1 MSPQSVE
8 APCSPSTPSPNTS
21 SKPIPHHFLQFTF
34 QRDDIQLVEILPTEQ
49 TTVETRHLDTLLK
62 VQIDGQPSLVHYE
75 FQTAD
80 STPSMPRRMAS
91 YIGRLIGQ
99 YGLPVYAHVI
109 YLRPDAGKN
118 DPGSYIQEHP
128 LYPIRIHYAVLR
140 LAELPGETVRDGRL
154 FGLLPVATLM
164 QPPPG
169 TNRDQWLTECM
180 AMTREL
186 PLDSPAKA
194 NMALGLAFYSSL
206 TYDKQHLSIL
216 LSKERLMALV
226 KESEFARD
234 FLDMLR
240 EEFGDELRS
249 EAEAEVR
256 AEVEAEIRGQ
266 VIEQGIKQGREQGIR
281 HSIQAVLELRFGA
294 SAAQAFAARLASI
307 DDVQR
312 LDHLHRVAVQASSLE
327 EVSRLLDD

>member
-1 MSPQSVE
+1 
-8 APCSPSTPSPNTS
+8 
-21 SKPIPHHFLQFTF
+21 
-34 QRDDIQLVEILPTEQ
+34 
-49 TTVETRHLDTLLK
+49 
-62 VQIDGQPSLVHYE
+62 
-75 FQTAD
+75 
-80 STPSMPRRMAS
+80 
-91 YIGRLIGQ
+91 
-99 YGLPVYAHVI
+99 
-109 YLRPDAGKN
+109 
-118 DPGSYIQEHP
+118 
-128 LYPIRIHYAVLR
+128 
-140 LAELPGETVRDGRL
+140 
-154 FGLLPVATLM
+154 
-164 QPPPG
+164 
-169 TNRDQWLTECM
+169 
-180 AMTREL
+180 MTRAL
-186 PLDSPAKA
+186 PLDQQAKA

-206 TYDKQHLSIL
+206 TYDKRYVSTL

-256 AEVEAEIRGQ
+256 AEVEAEVRGQ
-266 VIEQGIKQGREQGIR
+266 VEAEVRGQGIKQGIKQGMEQGMEQGIR

>member
-1 MSPQSVE
+1 MP
-8 APCSPSTPSPNTS
+8 
-21 SKPIPHHFLQFTF
+21 PIDALTKHFVQTYPHHFLQFTF
-34 QRDDIQLVEILPTEQ
+34 QRDDIQLVKILPTEQ

-75 FQTAD
+75 FQTTD

-99 YGLPVYAHVI
+99 SGLPVYAHVI

-140 LAELPGETVRDGRL
+140 LADLPGEIVRDGRL

-164 QPPPG
+164 QPPLG
-169 TNRDQWLTECM
+169 THRDQWLTECM
-180 AMTREL
+180 AMTRAL
-186 PLDSPAKA
+186 PLDSSAKA

-206 TYDKQHLSIL
+206 TYDKQHLFTL
-216 LSKERLMALV
+216 LAKERLMDIL

-240 EEFGDELRS
+240 EEFGDELRRQ
-249 EAEAEVR
+249 AED
-256 AEVEAEIRGQ
+256 EIRGQ
-266 VIEQGIKQGREQGIR
+266 GIEQGREQGIEQGIEQGREQGIR

-294 SAAQAFAARLASI
+294 GAAQAFAARLASI

-312 LDHLHRVAVQASSLE
+312 LEHLHRVAVQASKPE

>member
-1 MSPQSVE
+1 ML
-8 APCSPSTPSPNTS
+8 
-21 SKPIPHHFLQFTF
+21 PIDALTKHFVQTYPHHFLQFTF

-49 TTVETRHLDTLLK
+49 TTVETRHLDTLFK
-62 VQIDGQPSLVHYE
+62 VQIDGQPALVHYE
-75 FQTAD
+75 FQTTD
-80 STPSMPRRMAS
+80 STPSMPRR
-91 YIGRLIGQ
+91 
-99 YGLPVYAHVI
+99 
-109 YLRPDAGKN
+109 
-118 DPGSYIQEHP
+118 
-128 LYPIRIHYAVLR
+128 
-140 LAELPGETVRDGRL
+140 
-154 FGLLPVATLM
+154 
-164 QPPPG
+164 
-169 TNRDQWLTECM
+169 M

-206 TYDKQHLSIL
+206 TYDKLHLSIL

-266 VIEQGIKQGREQGIR
+266 VIEQGIKQGIKQGREQGIR

-312 LDHLHRVAVQASSLE
+312 LDHLHRVAVQASKLE

>member
-1 MSPQSVE
+1 MP
-8 APCSPSTPSPNTS
+8 
-21 SKPIPHHFLQFTF
+21 PIDALTKHFVQTYPHHFLQFTF
-34 QRDDIQLVEILPTEQ
+34 QRDDIQFVEILPTEQ
-49 TTVETRHLDTLLK
+49 TSVETRHLDTLLK
-62 VQIDGQPSLVHYE
+62 VQIDGQPALVHYE

-80 STPSMPRRMAS
+80 STPPMFQRMAS

-128 LYPIRIHYAVLR
+128 VYPIRIHYAVLR
-140 LAELPGETVRDGRL
+140 LADLPGEIVRDGRL

-164 QPPPG
+164 QPPPDM
-169 TNRDQWLTECM
+169 NRDQWLTECM
-180 AMTREL
+180 AMTRAL
-186 PLDSPAKA
+186 PLDQQAKA

-206 TYDKQHLSIL
+206 TYDKQYLSIL

-240 EEFGDELRS
+240 EEFGDELRRQ
-249 EAEAEVR
+249 AED
-256 AEVEAEIRGQ
+256 EIRGQ
-266 VIEQGIKQGREQGIR
+266 GIEQGIKQGIEQGREQGIR

-294 SAAQAFAARLASI
+294 STAQAFAARLASI

>member
-1 MSPQSVE
+1 
-8 APCSPSTPSPNTS
+8 
-21 SKPIPHHFLQFTF
+21 
-34 QRDDIQLVEILPTEQ
+34 
-49 TTVETRHLDTLLK
+49 
-62 VQIDGQPSLVHYE
+62 
-75 FQTAD
+75 
-80 STPSMPRRMAS
+80 MAS

-140 LAELPGETVRDGRL
+140 LADLPGETVRDGRL

-312 LDHLHRVAVQASSLE
+312 LDHLHRVAVQASKLE

>member
-1 MSPQSVE
+1 MP
-8 APCSPSTPSPNTS
+8 
-21 SKPIPHHFLQFTF
+21 PIDALTKHFVQTYPHHFLQFTF

-49 TTVETRHLDTLLK
+49 TTVETRHLDTLFK
-62 VQIDGQPSLVHYE
+62 VRIDGQPALVHYE
-75 FQTAD
+75 FQTTD
-80 STPSMPRRMAS
+80 STPAMPRRMAS
-91 YIGRLIGQ
+91 YIGRLIEQ

-140 LAELPGETVRDGRL
+140 LADLPGETVRDGRL

-169 TNRDQWLTECM
+169 TNPDQWLTECM

-226 KESEFARD
+226 KESDFARD

-240 EEFGDELRS
+240 RNSGTSLGVKLKPKSGRKSRPKS
-249 EAEAEVR
+249 EDKSSSKVSNKVSNR
-256 AEVEAEIRGQ
+256 AES
-266 VIEQGIKQGREQGIR
+266 K
-281 HSIQAVLELRFGA
+281 A
-294 SAAQAFAARLASI
+294 SATASKPCWNC
-307 DDVQR
+307 
-312 LDHLHRVAVQASSLE
+312 
-327 EVSRLLDD
+327 VSVTVPPKPSPPAWRPLTTYSVSITYIALPCRRRNSKK

>member
-1 MSPQSVE
+1 ML
-8 APCSPSTPSPNTS
+8 
-21 SKPIPHHFLQFTF
+21 PIDALTKHFVQTYPHHFLQFTF

-75 FQTAD
+75 FQTTD

-109 YLRPDAGKN
+109 YLRPNAGKN

-140 LAELPGETVRDGRL
+140 LADFPGETVRDGRL

-240 EEFGDELRS
+240 EEFGDELRRQ
-249 EAEAEVR
+249 AED
-256 AEVEAEIRGQ
+256 EIRDELRRQAEDEIREQG
-266 VIEQGIKQGREQGIR
+266 IEQGIEQGREQGIR

-312 LDHLHRVAVQASSLE
+312 LDHLHRVAVQASKLE

>member
-1 MSPQSVE
+1 MP
-8 APCSPSTPSPNTS
+8 
-21 SKPIPHHFLQFTF
+21 PIDALTKHFVQTYPHHFLQFTF

-80 STPSMPRRMAS
+80 STPPMPQRMAS

-118 DPGSYIQEHP
+118 DPGSYLQEHP
-128 LYPIRIHYAVLR
+128 VYPIRIHYAVLR
-140 LAELPGETVRDGRL
+140 LADLPGETVRDGRL

-164 QPPPG
+164 QPPPKM
-169 TNRDQWLTECM
+169 NRDQWLTECM
-180 AMTREL
+180 AMTRAL
-186 PLDSPAKA
+186 PLDQQAKA

-206 TYDKQHLSIL
+206 TYDKRYVSTL
-216 LSKERLMALV
+216 LSKERLMALA
-226 KESEFARD
+226 KESEFARN
-234 FLDMLR
+234 FLDILR
-240 EEFGDELRS
+240 EAFGDELRS

-256 AEVEAEIRGQ
+256 AEVEAEVRGQVEAEVRGQ
-266 VIEQGIKQGREQGIR
+266 VIEQGMEQGIR

-312 LDHLHRVAVQASSLE
+312 LDRLHRVAVQASKLE

>member
-1 MSPQSVE
+1 MP
-8 APCSPSTPSPNTS
+8 
-21 SKPIPHHFLQFTF
+21 PIDALTKHFVQTYPHHFLQFTF

-49 TTVETRHLDTLLK
+49 TTVETRHLDTLFK
-62 VQIDGQPSLVHYE
+62 VQIDGQPALVHYE
-75 FQTAD
+75 FQTTD

-91 YIGRLIGQ
+91 YIGRLIEQ

-140 LAELPGETVRDGRL
+140 LADLPGETVRDGRL

-169 TNRDQWLTECM
+169 TNPDQWLTECM

-266 VIEQGIKQGREQGIR
+266 VIEQGIKQGIKQGREQGIR

-294 SAAQAFAARLASI
+294 STAQAFAARLASI

-312 LDHLHRVAVQASSLE
+312 LDHLHRVAVQASKLE

>member
-1 MSPQSVE
+1 MP
-8 APCSPSTPSPNTS
+8 TS
-21 SKPIPHHFLQFTF
+21 STCGPTLAKMIQAATSKSIP
-34 QRDDIQLVEILPTEQ
+34 
-49 TTVETRHLDTLLK
+49 
-62 VQIDGQPSLVHYE
+62 
-75 FQTAD
+75 
-80 STPSMPRRMAS
+80 
-91 YIGRLIGQ
+91 YI
-99 YGLPVYAHVI
+99 
-109 YLRPDAGKN
+109 
-118 DPGSYIQEHP
+118 
-128 LYPIRIHYAVLR
+128 PIRIHYAVLH
-140 LAELPGETVRDGRL
+140 LADLPGETVRDGCL

-164 QPPPG
+164 QPPPD

-206 TYDKQHLSIL
+206 TYDKQYLSIL

-240 EEFGDELRS
+240 EEFGDELRRQ
-249 EAEAEVR
+249 AEE
-256 AEVEAEIRGQ
+256 EIRGQ
-266 VIEQGIKQGREQGIR
+266 AIEQGIEQGIKQGIEQGREQGIR

-307 DDVQR
+307 DDVPR